1 MPGAAQLARPARHTS
16 AGATIGGTQ
25 KGDAAEA
32 AGKGQPRRLNPGG
45 VSGAGG
51 LYAEEMELHEECA
64 GLAER
69 VGELARAHGL
79 HIAAAESLTGGILS
93 MHLSAAG
100 QASTWYAGAVVAY
113 ESETKFRVLDVDR
126 GPVVTERCALQM
138 ARGVSQLLGANA
150 AIATTG
156 VGGPDPEEGLEPGST
171 WIAVL
176 LRDRE
181 WTSFHRFD
189 GEPEDV
195 LQQTT
200 VTALRAAADALA
212 DYGAQESGS

>member
-1 MPGAAQLARPARHTS
+1 MRNAAAGQIRGIRGRRPGGAAARSVELPAGE
-16 AGATIGGTQ
+16 APAV
-25 KGDAAEA
+25 A
-32 AGKGQPRRLNPGG
+32 AGLGRSTLDG
-45 VSGAGG
+45 
-51 LYAEEMELHEECA
+51 MELHEECA
-64 GLAER
+64 QLAER
-69 VGELARAHGL
+69 IGEHARTHDL

-93 MHLSAAG
+93 MHLSAAP

-138 ARGVSQLLGANA
+138 ARGVSRLLGANA

-156 VGGPDPEEGLEPGST
+156 VGGPDPDEGLEPGST

-176 LRDRE
+176 LGDRE

-195 LQQTT
+195 LRQTA
-200 VTALRAAADALA
+200 VTALQAAADALA